1 MQAGQLTTPTKKTT
15 KPETKLESTDITKN
29 EEQKRQR
36 KRRNCNRRRQ
46 VCLQYTYQDNNNDY
60 VFRIDTDGSTSYPTH
75 TKTIT
80 TIMCLESMQTVLLT
94 THIPRQ

>member
-60 VFRIDTDGSTSYPTH
+60 VFRIDADMSTYITH

-80 TIMCLESMQTVLLT
+80 TIMCLESMQADLLT